1 VTRPRTRISPRW
13 RPLASLLLGAL
24 LLLTACDLPLTPPKP
39 VPGALRWRVQ
49 IADTQRATPVFVAN
63 GLVYLAGADHAV
75 YALDAATGKQHWRTD
90 LGAAAFVSAVADG
103 AVYVMALDQ
112 EPYAYAIYA
121 LDAATGA
128 KRWHIQTRQSP
139 SVDATVANGLVYFGE
154 WSGPVFAL
162 DAATGA
168 QRWQGDGA
176 NQYAAPAVANGTLY
190 DISKIDNGA
199 VVAIDAATGIQRWQ
213 VQAGANCCS
222 MPAVADGVVYVG
234 AFDHTV
240 YALDATTG
248 AFRWS
253 VAIGDEMFT
262 TPAVA
267 NGMVYLGSYDQYI
280 YALDVTTGALRWRFQ
295 TGDRIVSAPTVANGV
310 VYVAST
316 ELDQFVY
323 ALDAKTGAVRWKY
336 QTGWGYFAPAVANG
350 LAYVA
355 SNDGY
360 LYALN
365 A

>member
-1 VTRPRTRISPRW
+1 MRRWNAGDMPPHAPPPRW
-13 RPLASLLLGAL
+13 RQLASLLLCAL
-24 LLLTACDLPLTPPKP
+24 LLLNACDLAPTPPKP

-49 IADTQRATPVFVAN
+49 IADTQRATPVFVAH

-75 YALDAATGKQHWRTD
+75 YALDAATGKQHWRTE
-90 LGAAAFVSAVADG
+90 LGVAAGFVSAVADG

-112 EPYAYAIYA
+112 APYAYAIYA
-121 LDAATGA
+121 LDATTGA

-139 SVDATVANGLVYFGE
+139 SVDAAVANGLVYFGE

-190 DISKIDNGA
+190 DVSKIDNGA
-199 VVAIDAATGIQRWQ
+199 VVALDAATGAERWQ
-213 VQAGANCCS
+213 VQA
-222 MPAVADGVVYVG
+222 
-234 AFDHTV
+234 
-240 YALDATTG
+240 
-248 AFRWS
+248 
-253 VAIGDEMFT
+253 
-262 TPAVA
+262 
-267 NGMVYLGSYDQYI
+267 
-280 YALDVTTGALRWRFQ
+280 
-295 TGDRIVSAPTVANGV
+295 GDRIVSAPMAANGV

-316 ELDQFVY
+316 ESDHHVY
-323 ALDAKTGAVRWKY
+323 ALDAKTGALRWRY
-336 QTGWGYFAPAVANG
+336 EISGPYFAPIAANG

-355 SNDGY
+355 SKDGF